1 MSISDIEV
9 DCEQSWEADML
20 DSKQENI
27 NVKRR
32 LLISLM
38 M

>member
-9 DCEQSWEADML
+9 DYEQSWEADML